1 MEGSIIENRNHLLP
15 PPVSIRA
22 RVSYRQREE
31 SSQYLELSVI
41 IPSLS
46 LPFPRYPGPRWNYSS
61 NGRNVEF
68 LLQRLNFSNVPMGE
82 EMVVIKNGGGGGNAL
97 VAVSGVEYIGEDGF
111 VIDCVC
117 RMA

>member
-1 MEGSIIENRNHLLP
+1 M
-15 PPVSIRA
+15 
-22 RVSYRQREE
+22 
-31 SSQYLELSVI
+31 
-41 IPSLS
+41 
-46 LPFPRYPGPRWNYSS
+46 
-61 NGRNVEF
+61 EF

-82 EMVVIKNGGGGGNAL
+82 EVVIKNGGGGGNAL